1 MSPENKV
8 KALEAID
15 RWLELDAVTHWD
27 FQCALREV
35 RELIVEEEPEIW
47 TSNQGAGASQ

>member
-15 RWLELDAVTHWD
+15 RW
-27 FQCALREV
+27 
-35 RELIVEEEPEIW
+35 PEIW